1 MPILESHHD
10 SITWASG
17 GISGKCSV
25 NGQGCEAPLINKTG
39 TTTTIDQA
47 VAAIR
52 AVIMG
57 EMMPLLFRE
66 SAFPNMD
73 IALKKSIRPRSS
85 PAIKKSMPIIHS
97 QGMNAPQVNNSTPPL
112 KSAESVI
119 GVRFV
124 IGFI

>member
-1 MPILESHHD
+1 MKRN
-10 SITWASG
+10 
-17 GISGKCSV
+17 GIV
-25 NGQGCEAPLINKTG
+25 
-39 TTTTIDQA
+39 TTIDQA
-47 VAAIR
+47 VPAIR

-66 SAFPNMD
+66 SAFTNMD

-85 PAIKKSMPIIHS
+85 PAINRRMPTIHS
-97 QGMNAPQVNNSTPPL
+97 QGMNAPNMKNNTPPL
-112 KSAESVI
+112 KSAKSVI